1 MAYTHLT
8 DGRKFKRTYTCFGWP
23 FLPPMVVTMIC
34 PVSVPLPSTT
44 VASISYKMNQIES
57 NLASNWK
64 STTKTFTKKGQ
75 IRKSANLREKGL
87 HTLSSLIFISFISSG
102 NLSTP
107 AAPCPLASL
116 KPEVG
121 ATPTD
126 VIFTESLSLLTSVQ
140 KPLIHLPEWTITPK
154 LKKMDNFFCLIWA
167 LKLESTDIIKT
178 GPNRKVAPF
187 KHELKKHKNANPFCP

>member
-1 MAYTHLT
+1 
-8 DGRKFKRTYTCFGWP
+8 
-23 FLPPMVVTMIC
+23 MVVTMIC

-57 NLASNWK
+57 NLAEIENQPQRHSRNK
-64 STTKTFTKKGQ
+64 AK
-75 IRKSANLREKGL
+75 IRKSGNF

-140 KPLIHLPEWTITPK
+140 KPLIHLPE
-154 LKKMDNFFCLIWA
+154 
-167 LKLESTDIIKT
+167 
-178 GPNRKVAPF
+178 
-187 KHELKKHKNANPFCP
+187 